1 MPDYRADNGDRKG
14 RGWLSARLCLV
25 ALACVAIAI
34 SIKAGDRQRKQP
46 ARDFVVHQRVAAP
59 MRPTGPR
66 RHDVRTHPPMAL
78 PPASRVRAKLDRE
91 DVRRALD
98 KVRLAHRASL
108 SILLHCAMVFGL
120 DTPAP
125 GYSATG
131 KPITI
136 RALLFDSKAYGE
148 YFDGRSVFVAT
159 AEGLANRVRIAPD
172 AHWQIERQAHPG
184 QLLCE
189 LAKHGVPLGRK
200 LKTDA
205 GVFYVDDLLRAATA
219 SFAPGEPQIEWTS
232 MALSLYLPPKKT
244 WLDKSGREFSF
255 DDLARELLGRNV
267 AAKELSCAGIHVLE
281 ALAVL
286 LRVDERHHIV
296 SDAVRRRVR
305 ERLASCAAHLAETQS
320 PDGNWARDWNSPRG
334 IRGLEPMAAT
344 SPRHERV
351 HVTGHHAGWM
361 LLLPD
366 DLTPPDSVFERAAAW
381 LLKSLLEWERTDLM
395 NTYCPY
401 SHAAH
406 VIKTIAAD

>member
-1 MPDYRADNGDRKG
+1 MFNYHAQHGSRKWRRSVLAAGAIAALAIAVVAIVPDADRSRRKPAAGDGTARPRA
-14 RGWLSARLCLV
+14 ARL
-25 ALACVAIAI
+25 
-34 SIKAGDRQRKQP
+34 RKRGSDAPAKMPIVVRP
-46 ARDFVVHQRVAAP
+46 ARSLHVTLNAV
-59 MRPTGPR
+59 
-66 RHDVRTHPPMAL
+66 
-78 PPASRVRAKLDRE
+78 

-98 KVRLAHRASL
+98 KVRLRHPASL
-108 SILLHCAMVFGL
+108 SLLLHYAMVFGL
-120 DTPAP
+120 DARVPGHPAS
-125 GYSATG
+125 GG
-131 KPITI
+131 RITI
-136 RALLFDSKAYGE
+136 AALLYDSKVCGN
-148 YFDGRSVFVAT
+148 YFQGRPVFVAT

-232 MALSLYLPPKKT
+232 MALSLYLPPQKT